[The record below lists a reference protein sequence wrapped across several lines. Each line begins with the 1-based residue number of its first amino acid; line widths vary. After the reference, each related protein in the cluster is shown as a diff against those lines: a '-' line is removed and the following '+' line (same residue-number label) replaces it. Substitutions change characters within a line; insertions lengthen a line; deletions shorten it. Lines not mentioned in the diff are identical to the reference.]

1 MTASNGGLEGR
12 RVALF
17 ESRFAAELANL
28 VRKHGGDPWLAPSL
42 VEAELSL
49 GDEIREFVQRLR
61 AGQVDALCV
70 LTGVGNRKLVEL
82 VRPLLPRDELVALLS
97 RIVVAARGSKS
108 VLALRELGL
117 RPQVVAPE
125 PHTWQELLEA
135 LRAYLP
141 LAGKCVAL
149 QQYGAP
155 HERLTQGLIS
165 AGARVLQLPV
175 YRWQLPADCAPLSR
189 VVQGICDGQIEVILF
204 TAGPQAAAL
213 LEVARREAV
222 EAPLRQAMSRM
233 AIGSVG
239 PSCSETLSGLG
250 FEPDFQ
256 PEHGKMGQLVLEA
269 VRQAGPVLRRK
280 RGTSPA
286 PSNASLGEP

>member
-1 MTASNGGLEGR
+1 MTEGTAGLEGR

-17 ESRFAAELANL
+17 ESRLAAEFANL

-42 VEAELSL
+42 VEAELTL
-49 GDEIREFVQRLR
+49 GEEIREFVRLLR
-61 AGQVDALCV
+61 AGQVDVLCV
-70 LTGVGNRKLVEL
+70 LTGVGQRKLVEL
-82 VRPLLPRDELVALLS
+82 LRPLLPRDELVALLS

-117 RPQVVAPE
+117 RPQVIAPE

-135 LRAYLP
+135 LQSYLP

-155 HERLTQGLIS
+155 HERLTQGLTG

-189 VVQGICDGQIEVILF
+189 VVRGICNGDIDVILF
-204 TAGPQAAAL
+204 TAGPQAGAL
-213 LEVARREAV
+213 LEIARREGV
-222 EAPLRQAMSRM
+222 EASLRQALARV

-239 PSCSETLSGLG
+239 PSCTETLSGLG
-250 FEPDFQ
+250 FEPDFE
-256 PEHGKMGQLVLEA
+256 PEHGKMGQLVREA
-269 VRQAGPVLRRK
+269 VRRVELVLQRK
-280 RGTSPA
+280 RGTSSTPTG
-286 PSNASLGEP
+286 ASLGEP